1 VAPHAGIIP
10 AMLRRT
16 LVWVLVVPLAA
27 AGLLATHALAYE
39 LTGTSA
45 GRLHGYLAHAP
56 QVVGVLATLS
66 LVGLAFQQRSVGRL
80 SAWSYALLAPFGFAC
95 QEHLE
100 RLVHTG
106 ELPWLLTSPAFL
118 LGLAMQVPLALACV
132 LVARRVAGTL
142 VGVRRA
148 RLASIGNF
156 WLPLTIRPASRPPV
170 VRLPRAIGRAPP
182 QLAAS

>member
-1 VAPHAGIIP
+1 
-10 AMLRRT
+10 MLRRT
-16 LVWVLVVPLAA
+16 LAWVLVVPLAA

-132 LVARRVAGTL
+132 LVARRVGRDP
-142 VGVRRA
+142 RR
-148 RLASIGNF
+148 RSSG
-156 WLPLTIRPASRPPV
+156 PGS
-170 VRLPRAIGRAPP
+170 PRSATSGFR
-182 QLAAS
+182 

>member
-1 VAPHAGIIP
+1 
-10 AMLRRT
+10 M
-16 LVWVLVVPLAA
+16 
-27 AGLLATHALAYE
+27 LATHALAYV

-45 GRLHGYLAHAP
+45 GSVHGYLAHAP

-80 SAWSYALLAPFGFAC
+80 SAWSFALLAPFGFAC
-95 QEHLE
+95 QEHVE

-118 LGLAMQVPLALACV
+118 LGLAMQVPVALACV
-132 LVARRVAGTL
+132 LVARRVAGALT
-142 VGVRRA
+142 GIRRA
-148 RLASIGNF
+148 RPASISDV
-156 WLPLTIRPASRPPV
+156 WLPLTARPASRPRV

-182 QLAAS
+182 LLASS